1 MKRSWNA
8 FVLTVVLLALG
19 GVHNA
24 SEGQQGA
31 PEARKYITPREIP
44 IDYVKREQQA
54 PALIREKLAVLRRG
68 IAVNKRRFTVG
79 YTAALD
85 FDLKVIAGLTVP
97 PNLSEHV
104 KEQNRLAANYLAKLW
119 APPPCSANAESF
131 DWRVAFGATPVKDQG
146 PCGSCWAF
154 ASHGAFEGS
163 WRLVNHEI
171 VNSSEQDT
179 LDCSGKASCEGGW
192 WVFPYLVDRGSAT
205 ESDYR
210 YRHAKKSCRQDVA
223 RPYRAEMWG
232 YVESV
237 DVSKR
242 SHVDAL
248 KKALCRFGPLA
259 VTVNATDAF
268 HAYTGGV
275 FDEFAPGEVNHG
287 VTLIGWDD
295 NRQSWLIKNS
305 WGAGWGDTG
314 GYGKERGYMWIAYG
328 SNKVGAYAAWVAAHP
343 SRPAG
348 AEPYE
353 AAVFEHPNYAGKS
366 LTYEIRPGM
375 CQRIEPEIGKARMN
389 DKLTSVRVGSGVGAM
404 LFEHRNYAGPHLLLG
419 ESRNDLRPH
428 YINDRVSSLIVYPR
442 SLSGP
447 IGVWLIGAKSEF
459 YPVGEACRRADYP
472 RLVYSDNASKLYIS
486 GPMEVTVY
494 EHPDFK
500 GASAVFTAGD
510 KGSHF
515 DLPGNLS
522 RKVSSLRVKWVGGA
536 RPVR

>member
-1 MKRSWNA
+1 MRHGTA
-8 FVLTVVLLALG
+8 FVLAAAMLFLG
-19 GVHNA
+19 ILPA
-24 SEGQQGA
+24 PAEGQPTA
-31 PEARKYITPREIP
+31 PETRKYISDRNTVIDFAQRE
-44 IDYVKREQQA
+44 RLA
-54 PALIREKLAVLRRG
+54 PVPIREKLSTLRQA
-68 IAVNKRRFTVG
+68 IAAKKRRFTVG

-97 PNLSEHV
+97 PNLAEQV

-119 APPPCSANAESF
+119 VPPPCSANAESF
-131 DWRVAFGATPVKDQG
+131 DWRRAFGATPVKDQG

-171 VNSSEQDT
+171 INSSEQDT
-179 LDCSGKASCEGGW
+179 LDCSGKASCDGGW
-192 WVFPYLVDRGSAT
+192 WVFPYLTGRGSAT
-205 ESDYR
+205 EADYR
-210 YRHAKKSCRQDVA
+210 YRHAKKSCKQDVA

-232 YVESV
+232 YVEPV

-305 WGAGWGDTG
+305 WGAGWGETG
-314 GYGKERGYMWIAYG
+314 GYGNERGYMWIAYG
-328 SNKVGAYAAWVAAHP
+328 CNKVGAYAAWVAAHP
-343 SRPAG
+343 NRPAG
-348 AEPYE
+348 VEPYE
-353 AAVFEHPNYAGKS
+353 AVVYEHPNYAGKS
-366 LTYEIRPGM
+366 LTYDIRSGM

-389 DKLTSVRVGSGVGAM
+389 DRLTSVRVGSGVGAM
-404 LFEHRNYAGPHLLLG
+404 LFEHRNYAGPHLLLS
-419 ESRNDLRPH
+419 ESRNDLRPD
-428 YINDRVSSLIVYPR
+428 YMNDRVSSLVVYPR

-447 IGVWLIGAKSEF
+447 IGVWLIGSKSEF

-472 RLVYSDNASKLYIS
+472 RVVYSDNASKLYIS

-510 KGSHF
+510 TGRHH
-515 DLPGNLS
+515 DLPNHLS
-522 RKVSSLRVKWVGGA
+522 RKVSSLRVKWVGSA